1 MVKEQREAPRPSPR
15 ASSAGSQSSLNHPQA
30 PSSPEPQARSP
41 GSPPSPPAPA
51 AAPPAPPAPGARR
64 PLPQPLIFPGKNKK
78 NRILNGVYFS
88 FLRPPVHILPRESR
102 GASVWYRPLLTPW
115 AAGSSF
121 GGPTPRCVGQ
131 HVQPLLPRARQPS
144 HLGEKSLPGSPVSC
158 AFCPAR
164 HVFVRSG
171 EGVRDQRRGKQPG
184 GALTLCQQVSCV
196 SPVIADTHQGPDAMS
211 GPHAGRQTEVTWR
224 LTSLCPKLP
233 GNCSARWGV

>member
-41 GSPPSPPAPA
+41 GSPPSPPASSPSSPSSPSSGGS
-51 AAPPAPPAPGARR
+51 AAPPPASHLPRKEQEEPHFKRR
-64 PLPQPLIFPGKNKK
+64 
-78 NRILNGVYFS
+78 FS